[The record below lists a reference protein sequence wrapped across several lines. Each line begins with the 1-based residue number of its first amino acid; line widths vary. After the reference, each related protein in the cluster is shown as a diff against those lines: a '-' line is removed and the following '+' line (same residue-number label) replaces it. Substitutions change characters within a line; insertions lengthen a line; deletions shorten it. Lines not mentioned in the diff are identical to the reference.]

1 LIIVKDRDKV
11 KILITK
17 ENDFFLNEINL
28 IKDFLDKFSDICE
41 NEELLD
47 HQTLVS
53 LKEFLETEQNYL
65 AEHIRKLSFSNL

>member
-47 HQTLVS
+47 HKTLVS

-65 AEHIRKLSFSNL
+65 AEHIKKLSVSNL